1 MYLQSDRLQLRAPEL
16 SDLDFLFHIENDT
29 RQWIVSACKTPYSRY
44 QLQQYIETNSHDIY
58 VDKQMRLMVELRD
71 TCQLV
76 GTIDLFDYN
85 PSARRAEVGQIID
98 APYRGKGYAKEALLL
113 TCEYAEHVLDLH
125 QLYAYIH
132 TDNVVARQ
140 LYLRCGFR
148 EVAILD
154 DWTFSD
160 RKFRSVVLYQRFFEK

>member
-44 QLQQYIETNSHDIY
+44 LLQQYIETNSHDIY

-85 PSARRAEVGQIID
+85 PSARRAEVGQIVD
-98 APYRGKGYAKEALLL
+98 AAHRGKGYAKEALQLM
-113 TCEYAEHVLDLH
+113 CEYAEHVLDLH

>member
-58 VDKQMRLMVELRD
+58 VDKQMRLMMELRE
-71 TCQLV
+71 THQPI
-76 GTIDLFDYN
+76 GAIDLFDYN
-85 PSARRAEVGQIID
+85 PSACRAEIGLIVD
-98 APYRGKGYAKEALLL
+98 AAHRGKGYAKEALQLM
-113 TCEYAEHVLDLH
+113 CEYAEHVLDLH
-125 QLYAYIH
+125 QLYAYVH

-140 LYLRCGFR
+140 LFLRCGFR

-160 RKFRSVVLYQRFFEK
+160 RKYRSVVLCQRIFEK